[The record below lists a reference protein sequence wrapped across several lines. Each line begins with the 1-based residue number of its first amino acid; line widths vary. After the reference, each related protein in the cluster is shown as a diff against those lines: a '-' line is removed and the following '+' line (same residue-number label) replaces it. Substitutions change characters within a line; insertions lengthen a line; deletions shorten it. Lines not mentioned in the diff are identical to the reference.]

1 MKPALFTFL
10 QLLVLFKTK
19 TDICGHIVT
28 PMMHWAIWY
37 SSRVSAV
44 RPGARSPPTA
54 RQPARRQRSAS
65 ASLYLSCR
73 VVQSGGSLRGSPE
86 APSVRIWIFFL
97 TDRAGFS
104 PRLHA
109 APLSVTWK
117 TSCHLWPFC
126 SVAGGGETD
135 CSIIYVQMLSAVAE
149 VEMKLR

>member
-44 RPGARSPPTA
+44 RPGASSPPTA

-73 VVQSGGSLRGSPE
+73 VVQSDGSLGGSPE
-86 APSVRIWIFFL
+86 GTKSEDLNLLPDGPELVSVLIF
-97 TDRAGFS
+97 T
-104 PRLHA
+104 
-109 APLSVTWK
+109 PL
-117 TSCHLWPFC
+117 
-126 SVAGGGETD
+126 
-135 CSIIYVQMLSAVAE
+135 LSA
-149 VEMKLR
+149 